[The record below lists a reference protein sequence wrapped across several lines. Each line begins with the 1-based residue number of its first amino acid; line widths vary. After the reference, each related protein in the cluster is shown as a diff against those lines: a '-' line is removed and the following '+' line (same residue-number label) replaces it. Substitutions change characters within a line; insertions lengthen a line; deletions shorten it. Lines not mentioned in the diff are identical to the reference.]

1 MEQPQCSR
9 VVSSTYFQM
18 FVFATLRSLII
29 IRNNQGPSL
38 IPWGTPAG
46 TARHSD
52 TQPQLNFTFCLLFVR
67 KSKIQHMIDSGK
79 SYEESFWAR
88 TWWSIKS
95 KALRKSNSTALVRAP
110 FRSVDSNQE
119 CYILISACVVEDLG
133 TAPNCWG
140 SILSSTAGLT

>member
-67 KSKIQHMIDSGK
+67 KSKIQHMIDSRK

-95 KALRKSNSTALVRAP
+95 KALRKSNSTSLVIAP
-110 FRSVDSNQE
+110 FRSVNSNQE
-119 CYILISACVVEDLG
+119 CYILISTCVVEDLG